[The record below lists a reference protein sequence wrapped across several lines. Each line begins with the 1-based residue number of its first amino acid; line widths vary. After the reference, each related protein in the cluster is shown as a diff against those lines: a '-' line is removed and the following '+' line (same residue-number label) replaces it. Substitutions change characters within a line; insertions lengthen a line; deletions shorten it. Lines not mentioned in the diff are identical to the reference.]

1 LSKLLSRSPLS
12 PTADLKRAGLKVT
25 LPRLKILEIL
35 ENAEQHHLSA
45 EDVYKALL
53 AEDTEIGL
61 ATVYRVLTQ
70 FETAGLVTRHRFDSG
85 QALFE
90 LDTGDSHDH
99 IICIKS
105 GLVAEFK
112 DEKLEERL
120 REIADELGYELKD
133 HSIVLYGVFR
143 EEVK

>member
-1 LSKLLSRSPLS
+1 MSKLLSRSPLS

-143 EEVK
+143 EEDN